1 MGRSVSYPTGAIVAY
16 RALECE
22 NDDDWEWVYEYL
34 VEFVTN
40 SASHAFP
47 SLKSHEGW
55 RGREDR
61 ILLRNAYADLGISL
75 YGSLAAIWL
84 VARDDDR
91 YWDSDM
97 NCSRTGRTDRWIAQV
112 ETRFLEIFSEY
123 RCVGRFSNG
132 EAIYEAVQ
140 AV

>member
-1 MGRSVSYPTGAIVAY
+1 MRRSVSYPNGAIVAF

-22 NDDDWEWVYEYL
+22 NDDDWEWVYEDL
-34 VEFVTN
+34 VEFVIH

-47 SLKSHEGW
+47 SLESYEGW

-61 ILLRNAYADLGISL
+61 ILLRNAYADLGVWV
-75 YGSLAAIWL
+75 YVSLAAIWL
-84 VARDDDR
+84 VTRDDDR

-112 ETRFLEIFSEY
+112 EPRFLEIFSEY

-140 AV
+140 AL

>member
-1 MGRSVSYPTGAIVAY
+1 MRRSVSYPNGAIVAF

-22 NDDDWEWVYEYL
+22 NDDDWEWVYEDL
-34 VEFVTN
+34 VEFVI
-40 SASHAFP
+40 
-47 SLKSHEGW
+47 
-55 RGREDR
+55 R

-84 VARDDDR
+84 VARNDGR

-140 AV
+140 AL

>member
-1 MGRSVSYPTGAIVAY
+1 MRRSVSYPNGAIVAF

-22 NDDDWEWVYEYL
+22 NDDDWECLYEDL

-47 SLKSHEGW
+47 SLESYEGW

-84 VARDDDR
+84 VARNDGR

-112 ETRFLEIFSEY
+112 ETRFLKIFSEY

>member
-22 NDDDWEWVYEYL
+22 KDDDWEWVYEDL
-34 VEFVTN
+34 VEFVIH
-40 SASHAFP
+40 SVSDVFP
-47 SLKSHEGW
+47 SLESYDGW

-61 ILLRNAYADLGISL
+61 ILLRNAYADLGVSV

-84 VARDDDR
+84 VARDDGR
-91 YWDSDM
+91 YWDGDM
-97 NCSRTGRTDRWIAQV
+97 RCSRTGRTGRWIAQV
-112 ETRFLEIFSEY
+112 KNRFLEMFSEY
-123 RCVGRFSNG
+123 RCIGRFSNG

-140 AV
+140 AA

>member
-1 MGRSVSYPTGAIVAY
+1 MRRSVSYPNGAIVAF

-22 NDDDWEWVYEYL
+22 NDDDWEWVYEDL
-34 VEFVTN
+34 VEFVTY

-84 VARDDDR
+84 ACGYLASGAR
-91 YWDSDM
+91 
-97 NCSRTGRTDRWIAQV
+97 
-112 ETRFLEIFSEY
+112 
-123 RCVGRFSNG
+123 
-132 EAIYEAVQ
+132 
-140 AV
+140 